1 MCTLVYMCFVFE
13 TCSLPVGLPALLCSA
28 YFSSLLLLPCY
39 SWISDGEQR
48 AAWTKARAV
57 VTGRFI
63 NGYSK
68 NDIILALV
76 YRCLSDWMDSN
87 TYYSTSNYFSF
98 YHLCYLAMS
107 TTSKYPPLIIFC
119 PFLHSFLLCHLR
131 YNKLAIK
138 VAGLREIHVNGVEN
152 INFSDTVKNHTDYC
166 LNMPQILQAIDLLG
180 APDPANIF
188 MHSARSS
195 GGDDDEEEEEEGQA
209 GDSSDRDKNGV
220 LEVVA
225 EEETEGTELLSP
237 KPSSSSC

>member
-1 MCTLVYMCFVFE
+1 M
-13 TCSLPVGLPALLCSA
+13 
-28 YFSSLLLLPCY
+28 
-39 SWISDGEQR
+39 
-48 AAWTKARAV
+48 
-57 VTGRFI
+57 
-63 NGYSK
+63 
-68 NDIILALV
+68 
-76 YRCLSDWMDSN
+76 
-87 TYYSTSNYFSF
+87 
-98 YHLCYLAMS
+98 
-107 TTSKYPPLIIFC
+107 
-119 PFLHSFLLCHLR
+119 
-131 YNKLAIK
+131 
-138 VAGLREIHVNGVEN
+138 AGLREIHVNGVEN